1 MIGLF
6 CFAFAVLASPFK
18 SKLRLEAENA
28 VLRHQLIV
36 MRRSLDGRVRLTNHD
51 RWFLVKMYRWFP
63 SILKVLTIVR
73 PETLMRSHRAGFR
86 CYWRWKSRPLG
97 GRPQIDTELR
107 ALIRRMSVENPL
119 WGAPRIHGELLK
131 LGFEIA
137 QSSVAKYMVKRRAP
151 PSQGWRTFLRNHA
164 PDIAAMDL
172 FVVPTIGFD
181 LLYAF
186 VIVRLDRR
194 DLVLINVTAN
204 ATAEWVARQITEAFP
219 WDGAPRH
226 LIRDRIYGSV
236 VTRRLRAGTGLPHR
250 PRPGRMALPNG

>member
-6 CFAFAVLASPFK
+6 CFVLAVLASPFK
-18 SKLRLEAENA
+18 SKMRLEAENA

-36 MRRSLDGRVRLTNHD
+36 LRRKLRGRVQLANGD
-51 RWFLVKMYRWFP
+51 RWFFVQLYHWFP
-63 SILKVLTIVR
+63 SILQVLTIIR
-73 PETLMRSHRAGFR
+73 PETLVRWHRAGFR
-86 CYWRWKSRPLG
+86 SYWRWKSRSLG
-97 GRPQIDTELR
+97 GRPQIETGLR
-107 ALIRRMSVENPL
+107 ALIRQMSLENPL

-137 QSSVAKYMVKRRAP
+137 QSSVAKYMVNRRAP

-186 VIVRLDRR
+186 VIVRLDRS
-194 DLVLINVTAN
+194 DVDPDEV
-204 ATAEWVARQITEAFP
+204 
-219 WDGAPRH
+219 
-226 LIRDRIYGSV
+226 S
-236 VTRRLRAGTGLPHR
+236 
-250 PRPGRMALPNG
+250 